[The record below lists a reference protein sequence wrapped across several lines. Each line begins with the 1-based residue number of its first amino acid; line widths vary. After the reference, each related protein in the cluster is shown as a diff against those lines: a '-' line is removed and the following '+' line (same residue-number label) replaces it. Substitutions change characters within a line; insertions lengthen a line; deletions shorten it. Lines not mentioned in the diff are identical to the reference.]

1 MTDTLSLKLQFCK
14 LYAMREHF
22 ERIKKEAEEH
32 AWAYDN
38 FLETLVDEELLCKEN
53 KRFGRLFKQ
62 ARFPLLKTL
71 EHFDFSKAPYLNK
84 KEVMALYDCSFMS
97 NKENLI
103 LIGSPGTGKTHI
115 SLALGVEACR
125 KGKKVLFYTAAALGN
140 KLVEMQQEKELSD
153 FLDRLRA
160 VDLLIIDELG
170 YVKLS
175 PQTTQ
180 LLFQVFSDRYEKGS
194 ILISTNL
201 EFSEWA
207 DVFNDERMTAAI
219 LDRLI
224 HNSRIILFNGESY
237 RFRKHK
243 EDMKPHRKSEEGK
256 DQA

>member
-14 LYAMREHF
+14 LHAMREHF
-22 ERIKKEAEEH
+22 ERIIKEAGEH
-32 AWAYDN
+32 TWTYDH
-38 FLETLVDEELLCKEN
+38 FLEALVDEELLCREN
-53 KRFGRLFKQ
+53 KRFGRLFKR

-71 EHFDFSKAPYLNK
+71 EHFDFTKAPYLNK

-103 LIGSPGTGKTHI
+103 FIGSPGTGKTHL

-153 FLDRLRA
+153 FLEKLKQ

-180 LLFQVFSDRYEKGS
+180 LLFQVFSERYEKGS
-194 ILISTNL
+194 ILLTTNL

-207 DVFNDERMTAAI
+207 DIFNDERMTAAI

-243 EDMKPHRKSEEGK
+243 EDKKLPRKNEESK

>member
-1 MTDTLSLKLQFCK
+1 MTDALSLKLQSCK
-14 LYAMREHF
+14 LYAMREQF
-22 ERIKKEAEEH
+22 DRIKKEAEDR
-32 AWAYDN
+32 AWAYEH

-71 EHFDFSKAPYLNK
+71 DHFEFSKAPYLNK
-84 KEVMALYDCSFMS
+84 KEVMALFDCSFLGS
-97 NKENLI
+97 KQNLI

-115 SLALGVEACR
+115 SLALGAEACR
-125 KGKKVLFYTAAALGN
+125 KGKRVLFFTAAALGN

-153 FLDRLRA
+153 FLNKLRA

-194 ILISTNL
+194 ILITTNL

-207 DVFNDERMTAAI
+207 DIFNDERMTAAI

-243 EDMKPHRKSEEGK
+243 EDKKPPQKSEEGK
-256 DQA
+256 DQD